1 MEARKSLL
9 RHKKERLDQSDAAYS
24 AILKKLCATSRELS
38 VLKSMDDVDQTAFN
52 ALHDAQCRLCAECSK
67 ASRLNLELHQK
78 YTIEYKQFHAY
89 LAHRQANP
97 PIKLKPSPGIGSD
110 EGDTFHFNLQTLFY
124 AHLRCSH

>member
-67 ASRLNLELHQK
+67 ATRLNAELF
-78 YTIEYKQFHAY
+78 TEFITESKQLLAY
-89 LAHRQANP
+89 LDHRQADP
-97 PIKLKPSPGIGSD
+97 PKLKPSQEIGSL
-110 EGDTFHFNLQTLFY
+110 EGDTFHFNLLTILTLFN
-124 AHLRCSH
+124 A